1 MATGVVSEW
10 DDHGGYG
17 AVTDDAGGTS
27 YFFHCTQ
34 LLDGSRTT
42 KVGERVTFEVTPGR
56 LGRWEATEIA
66 KIDPS
71 ENVAAER

>member
-17 AVTDDAGGTS
+17 TITDDATGES
-27 YFFHCTQ
+27 HFFHCTQ

-42 KVGERVTFEVTPGR
+42 QVGEKVTFEVAAGR
-56 LGRWEATEIA
+56 LGRWEAVEIA
-66 KIDPS
+66 KIDPL